1 MFTVDR
7 LSRTPIYEQIVEQ
20 FKDMIIQGE
29 LTEDVLLP
37 SIRNLSQALS
47 VNPNTLQKA
56 YAQLE
61 QQGICYSVPGNGR
74 YITKDAKKILYQDN
88 EKQIHLIEEIVSELC
103 LKGVSLEEII
113 DCVTDAYKR
122 VQNMSEK
129 QKLEEDESR

>member
-88 EKQIHLIEEIVSELC
+88 EKQIHLIEEIVRD
-103 LKGVSLEEII
+103 V
-113 DCVTDAYKR
+113 YKR
-122 VQNMSEK
+122 QVKVIVTSSP
-129 QKLEEDESR
+129 LGS